1 VAEPFILLVDDHPE
15 TLEFLTRAL
24 ESEGFHV
31 RAAKSVFKAVEQ
43 LHDGSP
49 LPVLIITDLLMP
61 GTTGWDFMKHIRD
74 DARLR
79 SLPVIIV
86 TGTEPGEAFAL
97 ADAVIQ
103 KPLDLETLVKAIR
116 RLFPPPATLPL

>member
-1 VAEPFILLVDDHPE
+1 
-15 TLEFLTRAL
+15 
-24 ESEGFHV
+24 
-31 RAAKSVFKAVEQ
+31 
-43 LHDGSP
+43 
-49 LPVLIITDLLMP
+49 
-61 GTTGWDFMKHIRD
+61 
-74 DARLR
+74 
-79 SLPVIIV
+79 V